1 MLGFEIMDTP
11 TLPTPTRSKIPYPLQ
26 DKGRPVM
33 SLVAAAIGF
42 FATMHLPTDMRL
54 IICFDLAALT
64 YVGLFIG
71 LMTVAQPEDCV
82 HLSTRSRWRNFHLL
96 LLILLTLVGVA
107 VIPVLMHINN
117 SSPLL
122 RTLDYGSSLL
132 AIALAWL
139 VAHISFGLH
148 YMHMYYS
155 DTIPDDDAE
164 FDEGMAYPERKMP
177 DYWDF
182 MYYSFTIAMC
192 YQTSD
197 VTITNPKVRRVTL
210 LHAIYSFFFVAAI
223 LGLVINILSNLI

>member
-1 MLGFEIMDTP
+1 MDQP
-11 TLPTPTRSKIPYPLQ
+11 TTQPTRPRIPWALK
-26 DKGRPVM
+26 DRGRPVL
-33 SLVAAAIGF
+33 SLAAACAGF
-42 FATMHLPTDMRL
+42 LLTMALPGDMRL
-54 IICFDLAALT
+54 IICFDLAALA

-71 LMTVAQPEDCV
+71 LMCVATPEDCA
-82 HLSTRSRWRNFHLL
+82 HLATRSRWRNFHLL
-96 LLILLTLVGVA
+96 LLILLTLVGIA
-107 VIPVLMHINN
+107 VIPVMLHINN
-117 SSPLL
+117 SSHLL
-122 RTLDYGSSLL
+122 RMLDYGTSLL

-155 DTIPDDDAE
+155 DSTPDDE
-164 FDEGMAYPERKMP
+164 IPYDEGMSYPERKMP

-223 LGLVINILSNLI
+223 LGLVINILSNVI

>member
-1 MLGFEIMDTP
+1 MAQTP
-11 TLPTPTRSKIPYPLQ
+11 AQTAHSHIPWMLQ
-26 DKGRPVM
+26 DRGRPWM
-33 SLVAAAIGF
+33 AVASAAIGF
-42 FATMHLPTDMRL
+42 LVTMTLPGDIRL
-54 IICFDLAALT
+54 IVCFDLAAIV
-64 YVGLFIG
+64 YVGLFVW
-71 LMTVAQPEDCV
+71 LMCVATPQDCAE
-82 HLSTRSRWRNFHLL
+82 LSTRSRWRNFHLL
-96 LLILLTLVGVA
+96 LLIMLTLVGIA
-107 VIPVLMHINN
+107 VIPVLMHVDNK
-117 SSPLL
+117 SPLL
-122 RTLDYGSSLL
+122 RTLDYGTSLL

-164 FDEGMAYPERKMP
+164 FDEGMSYPERKLP

-197 VTITNPKVRRVTL
+197 VTITNPRVRRVTL

-223 LGLVINILSNLI
+223 LGLVINILSNVI

>member
-1 MLGFEIMDTP
+1 
-11 TLPTPTRSKIPYPLQ
+11 
-26 DKGRPVM
+26 M
-33 SLVAAAIGF
+33 SLAAAASGF
-42 FATMHLPTDMRL
+42 LATPFLPGDMRF
-54 IICFDLAALT
+54 IVCFDLAALT

-71 LMTVAQPEDCV
+71 LMSMATPEDCSQ
-82 HLSTRSRWRNFHLL
+82 LAARYRRQNFHMF
-96 LLILLTLVGVA
+96 LLILLTLVGVSA
-107 VIPVLMHINN
+107 IPILSRQDN
-117 SSPLL
+117 SSHLE
-122 RTLDYGSSLL
+122 RMFHYGASLL
-132 AIALAWL
+132 AIGLGWL

-155 DTIPDDDAE
+155 DTIPDDE
-164 FDEGMAYPERKMP
+164 LPYDEGMAYPERKMP